1 MCVSISPIGCRWSC
15 FARCRVSELCRET
28 MPTGGSLAEGGLE
41 LSVLLG
47 AVAASTT
54 SESVAMGMAWS

>member
-1 MCVSISPIGCRWSC
+1 M
-15 FARCRVSELCRET
+15 CRET

-47 AVAASTT
+47 AVAKSTT